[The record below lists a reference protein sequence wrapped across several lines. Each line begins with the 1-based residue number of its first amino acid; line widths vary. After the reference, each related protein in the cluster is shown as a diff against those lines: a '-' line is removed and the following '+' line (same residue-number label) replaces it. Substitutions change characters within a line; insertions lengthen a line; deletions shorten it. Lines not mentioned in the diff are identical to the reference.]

1 VIITMPLLL
10 AGLQIGGGLATKL
23 IEKDNPNLARNIRT
37 LIGGFTAGAEGMSSL
52 AGAFKSPIN
61 KITPTSGSDFTK
73 SLTIDGVDQGM
84 HQRPSNLLGLP
95 EGDSIY
101 NIFGA

>member
-1 VIITMPLLL
+1 MPLLL
-10 AGLQIGGGLATKL
+10 AGLQIGSKVATTL
-23 IEKDNPNLARNIRT
+23 LEEKNPQLARNIER
-37 LIGGFTAGAEGMSSL
+37 LVGGFTAGAEGMSSL

-61 KITPTSGSDFTK
+61 KTTPTSVSDFTK

-95 EGDSIY
+95 EEDSIY